1 MKIISELANSSIK
14 NNKKDTFATRVS
26 ILLAVILLGTIVF
39 ILSDLRQSQIK
50 YLKNTVGDYEVSLSE
65 IDKQTYD
72 ILEKNK
78 DIEKVHYDKIISTD
92 IGLIIYEKSKYFL
105 ENIDTHLIDGRN
117 PKNSREIVV
126 TKQFL
131 NKNRNYKIASNI
143 KINEKNYKIVGVYED
158 FSFSFEDPV
167 AFSYFDDSKGL
178 DFKKGES
185 YFAYIWYKNPR
196 DTYTNTRKILKELNI
211 NEKKA
216 LDKGQLFYNASFLES
231 KMIFPKGI
239 IPPKRVVNS
248 FIESFG
254 LFFILILLFAVM
266 IYGSFNV
273 YNNRDIKELALL
285 KSSGMT
291 EKQTKKLVKLK
302 AFKISIFPI
311 LVGTLLSY
319 LNAIFLTYLMY
330 INNRISYKNMSKIL
344 SDNLEMSGFK
354 FYTPDIKSIFII
366 LFFSLLMVYISA
378 IVPARKSSKINIVE
392 GLNGLDP
399 KNKKQGKSKIKGSIE
414 KTLAKDYFKTYKN
427 TYKVISIAILLSAIA
442 MNVLLVSV
450 SYRNMN
456 AKYNKFDDP
465 YNFEAYLFSDSRLN
479 KNMVDDLKNI
489 NFVDEIHI
497 FEEKDFKFYKSDN
510 KNFLSNKFENDLE
523 NKSQSEDYF
532 VRILA
537 LSKEDFN
544 KIKKENNLTEESNFL
559 LLNKTPKN
567 NFTPYKFRKYIPLTD
582 SKNNTI
588 NLRYYDGG
596 KIININNL
604 SNIKKFPYDL
614 EEHLGLGIYIITNE
628 NSFDEFIKKY
638 GNDPA
643 NPANKFIVKIKA
655 KKNLK
660 DVSEDAIKI
669 ITSYFQKSDYSIF
682 SDITRKA
689 IDSEQSRNENLLSFG
704 IQIIFLI
711 IALSNAYNSFH
722 GNLRARKKE
731 FNLLSTAGMTDLQ
744 IRKMINNELKF
755 LITRILA
762 IYAFVFAL
770 SVFARAKRSPYEV
783 NFAIRE
789 ILININYL
797 PLLFIFIV
805 TIIGLLLAQKS
816 GMRELSRDNIIDNL
830 K

>member
-1 MKIISELANSSIK
+1 MKIISDLANSSIK

-65 IDKQTYD
+65 IDKQSYD
-72 ILEKNK
+72 LLEKNK

-216 LDKGQLFYNASFLES
+216 LDKGQLFYNASLLES

-302 AFKISIFPI
+302 AFNISFLPI
-311 LVGTLLSY
+311 LIGTLLSY

-344 SDNLEMSGFK
+344 SDNLEMHGFK

-392 GLNGLDP
+392 GLNGLDKR
-399 KNKKQGKSKIKGSIE
+399 KNKANQK
-414 KTLAKDYFKTYKN
+414 
-427 TYKVISIAILLSAIA
+427 
-442 MNVLLVSV
+442 
-450 SYRNMN
+450 
-456 AKYNKFDDP
+456 
-465 YNFEAYLFSDSRLN
+465 
-479 KNMVDDLKNI
+479 LK
-489 NFVDEIHI
+489 
-497 FEEKDFKFYKSDN
+497 
-510 KNFLSNKFENDLE
+510 
-523 NKSQSEDYF
+523 
-532 VRILA
+532 A
-537 LSKEDFN
+537 
-544 KIKKENNLTEESNFL
+544 
-559 LLNKTPKN
+559 
-567 NFTPYKFRKYIPLTD
+567 
-582 SKNNTI
+582 
-588 NLRYYDGG
+588 
-596 KIININNL
+596 
-604 SNIKKFPYDL
+604 
-614 EEHLGLGIYIITNE
+614 
-628 NSFDEFIKKY
+628 
-638 GNDPA
+638 A
-643 NPANKFIVKIKA
+643 
-655 KKNLK
+655 
-660 DVSEDAIKI
+660 
-669 ITSYFQKSDYSIF
+669 
-682 SDITRKA
+682 
-689 IDSEQSRNENLLSFG
+689 
-704 IQIIFLI
+704 
-711 IALSNAYNSFH
+711 
-722 GNLRARKKE
+722 
-731 FNLLSTAGMTDLQ
+731 
-744 IRKMINNELKF
+744 
-755 LITRILA
+755 
-762 IYAFVFAL
+762 
-770 SVFARAKRSPYEV
+770 
-783 NFAIRE
+783 
-789 ILININYL
+789 
-797 PLLFIFIV
+797 
-805 TIIGLLLAQKS
+805 
-816 GMRELSRDNIIDNL
+816 
-830 K
+830 